1 MLSHYYCNGDGIVCL
16 YTTNPVAIAYTHRQ
30 CFDVI
35 FIHDEKLIT
44 KVLLTFF
51 SLSLS
56 CFCVCVCVAS
66 ILCNGLASP
75 YFSIRKRK
83 YPYYTYIFFGLYL
96 HVRTEIYVSWSINV
110 DTWCTTNMYNINMKC
125 SFSRKYKHKHED
137 KDKHKYSINCSSY
150 KILPLMN
157 S

>member
-51 SLSLS
+51 SLSLVLL
-56 CFCVCVCVAS
+56 CVCVCS
-66 ILCNGLASP
+66 IYSLQWAC
-75 YFSIRKRK
+75 F
-83 YPYYTYIFFGLYL
+83 TVFF
-96 HVRTEIYVSWSINV
+96 
-110 DTWCTTNMYNINMKC
+110 
-125 SFSRKYKHKHED
+125 HK
-137 KDKHKYSINCSSY
+137 KT
-150 KILPLMN
+150 
-157 S
+157 